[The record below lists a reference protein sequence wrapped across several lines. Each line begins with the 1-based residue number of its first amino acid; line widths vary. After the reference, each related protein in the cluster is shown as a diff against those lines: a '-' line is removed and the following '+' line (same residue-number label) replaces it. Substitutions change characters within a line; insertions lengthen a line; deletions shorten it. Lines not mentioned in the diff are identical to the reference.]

1 MSTPTATTESSMFP
15 NAAEVEAEEAAD
27 IPRQYKR
34 LSRSLLSHQGRWAFY
49 VLRFDHGQQ
58 RAEITTRLQQD
69 FGQAFTLWV
78 TAEQFP
84 RLVDLEVFLGEIGQ
98 QAARI
103 ELFGM
108 DTWLDEA
115 RVREWN
121 FRRDSFMQALSC
133 PLLVWLTP
141 GNLSLLATRAPDLW
155 NWRTAIFDF
164 CRGNSHITPDTFH
177 NLADLKPLD
186 TPVAK
191 QPFARRAARIDE
203 LLDYLRQPKI
213 QDRLADPVIVD
224 LQLEL
229 AELLIFASRLDEA
242 EEVLRKMPSHV
253 ESGHKY
259 WIQAN
264 LAKHKGDLNTA
275 RDWYRHAE
283 ECYEQ
288 EQDGL
293 GLANTLRS
301 LGNLEMQ
308 LENFAEAQH
317 HYQAARLLYEQEQHS
332 MGLAYTLIGLALCA
346 VYLKHPSQCSHYLQQ
361 AELAGKKSG
370 VPHVLQYLATV
381 REAIAQL

>member
-15 NAAEVEAEEAAD
+15 NAAEAEAEEAAD

-84 RLVDLEVFLGEIGQ
+84 RLVDLEVFLGKIGQ

-121 FRRDSFMQALSC
+121 FRRNSFMQALSC

-164 CRGNSHITPDTFH
+164 CRGSRHITPDTFH
-177 NLADLKPLD
+177 NLAALRPLD
-186 TPVAK
+186 TLVG
-191 QPFARRAARIDE
+191 QPFARRVARIDE
-203 LLDYLRQPKI
+203 LLHYLRQPKI

-301 LGNLEMQ
+301 LGDLEMQ
-308 LENFAEAQH
+308 LENFAEAQD
-317 HYQAARLLYEQEQHS
+317 HYQAARLLYVQEQVPAS
-332 MGLAYTLIGLALCA
+332 LAYILIELAVCA
-346 VYLKHPSQCSHYLQQ
+346 AHLQQEAQCLSYLQQ
-361 AELAGKKSG
+361 AEVAGEKSG
-370 VPHVLQYLATV
+370 VSHVLQYLATV
-381 REAIAQL
+381 REAIAQLQ